1 MMIVKSQDGKE
12 YDIYTIATKDKCVYC
27 QDNSDRRMK
36 RLLGVYSSIA
46 KATEVFDAIRKCVV
60 GYYEMPQDSEV

>member
-1 MMIVKSQDGKE
+1 MIVKSQDGKE
-12 YDIYTIATKDKCVYC
+12 YDIYTISTKGKCVYC
-27 QDNSDRRMK
+27 QDNSDRRRK
-36 RLLGVYSSIA
+36 RLLGVYSSIE